1 MQGVNT
7 SYHEYDEIVTNIA
20 HSKKRQQSEIEEG
33 SGKSDAPLA
42 KTKVCYSEYAKKP

>member
-7 SYHEYDEIVTNIA
+7 SYHKYDEIVANSA

-33 SGKSDAPLA
+33 SGNSDAPLA
-42 KTKVCYSEYAKKP
+42 KAKVCYSDYASTD